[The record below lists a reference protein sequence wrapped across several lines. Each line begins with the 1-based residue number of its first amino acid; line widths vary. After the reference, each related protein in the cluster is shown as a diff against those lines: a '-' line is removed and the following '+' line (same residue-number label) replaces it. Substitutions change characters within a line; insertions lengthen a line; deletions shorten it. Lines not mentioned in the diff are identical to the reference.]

1 MEDIKVIIS
10 DALNEAKSILA
21 YSYEFWCT
29 LIYYD
34 TLHIDG
40 QNRKC
45 PSLYDQS
52 KASAI
57 FLSLLSMWIYEFI
70 ELSCPEIETSDSS
83 ILKETAAARLDA
95 ESLSN
100 GSPTSGDNG
109 KVWEL
114 GGLWNWII
122 NKKSRGSKLNFPNE
136 WVEYVV
142 NGEGDNGGIGLDNMD
157 SVENEGDKGGI
168 GLDNLD
174 SVENDGDKG
183 GIGLDKMDSVENEGD
198 VDNSMGVR
206 PISDYIELSRVAK
219 EISVVKEW
227 EDGLGFQLL
236 QEFPSK

>member
-1 MEDIKVIIS
+1 MDGNKGIAQLEMMVASRDIEETKLVHS
-10 DALNEAKSILA
+10 SLPKQFSKSLVR
-21 YSYEFWCT
+21 E
-29 LIYYD
+29 
-34 TLHIDG
+34 
-40 QNRKC
+40 
-45 PSLYDQS
+45 
-52 KASAI
+52 
-57 FLSLLSMWIYEFI
+57 

-114 GGLWNWII
+114 GAGAERVD
-122 NKKSRGSKLNFPNE
+122 S
-136 WVEYVV
+136 VV

-227 EDGLGFQLL
+227 EDGLGFLLL

>member
-1 MEDIKVIIS
+1 MDGNKGIAQLEMMVASRDIEETKLVHS
-10 DALNEAKSILA
+10 
-21 YSYEFWCT
+21 
-29 LIYYD
+29 
-34 TLHIDG
+34 
-40 QNRKC
+40 
-45 PSLYDQS
+45 SLPKQFS
-52 KASAI
+52 K
-57 FLSLLSMWIYEFI
+57 
-70 ELSCPEIETSDSS
+70 
-83 ILKETAAARLDA
+83 KTAAARLDA

-100 GSPTSGDNG
+100 GSPTSAGAERVD
-109 KVWEL
+109 
-114 GGLWNWII
+114 
-122 NKKSRGSKLNFPNE
+122 S
-136 WVEYVV
+136 VV

-227 EDGLGFQLL
+227 EDGLGFLLL